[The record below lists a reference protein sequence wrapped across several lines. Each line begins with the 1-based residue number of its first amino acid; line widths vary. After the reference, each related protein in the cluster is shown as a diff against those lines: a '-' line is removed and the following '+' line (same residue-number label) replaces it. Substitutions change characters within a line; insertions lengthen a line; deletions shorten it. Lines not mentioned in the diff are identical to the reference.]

1 MGKIRILSDNL
12 VSKIAAGEI
21 VERPSSVVKELVEN
35 SIDARSRNIRIEL
48 ESGGKKLITVSDDG
62 EGMSRDEALL
72 SLERHATSKIKDI
85 NDLFSVKSLGFRGE
99 AIPSIAS
106 VSRFKLTTRTN
117 EEVIGSVI
125 TGEGGKIRKVEE
137 TGCPPGTTVQVKN
150 LFYNTPV
157 RLKFMRKIET
167 ELSNVL
173 DIVQREAMSRPE
185 VGFEVLHGG
194 KTLLRLSRK
203 DNLSDRLSD
212 IFPNAELHSV
222 SAEAEGVRVS
232 GFMSSP
238 LDTRSTTQ
246 KLFTYINLRAVRD
259 KFLTRI
265 IIDAYGKML
274 EKRKFPQ
281 GALYLEI
288 PAQEVDVNVHPTK
301 NEVRFRNQR
310 LIADLIR
317 ASVLGML
324 REAPWI
330 KSSHQR
336 VENSLSEYMEGRDSP
351 SSYEPARHLNRPER
365 TFAEEI
371 REGDIPSGNDSVPVR
386 NEFGSITH
394 SGHDYHISQNDSP
407 AKSLFGKGG
416 LYSSLRIIGQIRE
429 LYIVCASENGMV
441 LVDQHAAHERI
452 NYEKLKSAYMGDKE
466 PEVQELLVPEVI
478 EFTPYESSLIEKHK
492 GEFETLGLCVEE
504 FGNNSFLI
512 RSVPALLKNVD
523 SASLLKDVISEIAST
538 GKQESISEKIDL
550 VIATMA
556 CHSSITAKFELNLE
570 EMKALLEELDRM
582 EFPHSCPHGRPVAQE
597 LSYYDIERMF
607 KRT

>member
-1 MGKIRILSDNL
+1 MAKIRILSDIV

-21 VERPSSVVKELVEN
+21 VERPASVVKELVEN
-35 SIDARSRNIRIEL
+35 SIDAGSTSIKIEL
-48 ESGGKKLITVSDDG
+48 ESGGKKLIEISDDG

-106 VSRFKLTTRTN
+106 VSRFKITTRTSEN
-117 EEVIGSVI
+117 VIGTTIS
-125 TGEGGKIRKVEE
+125 GDGGKIRKVEE
-137 TGCPPGTTVQVKN
+137 TGCPAGTKIQVKN

-173 DIVQREAMSRPE
+173 DIVQREAMSRP
-185 VGFEVLHGG
+185 GISFEVVSSG
-194 KTLLRLSRK
+194 KAVLNLPKR
-203 DNLSDRLSD
+203 DNLLGRLSD
-212 IFPNAELHSV
+212 IFPNTELQNIN
-222 SAEAEGVRVS
+222 AEAEGVKIS

-238 LDTRSTTQ
+238 LDTRSTTH
-246 KLFTYINLRAVRD
+246 KLFTYINQRAVRD
-259 KFLTRI
+259 KFLTRV

-281 GALYLEI
+281 GAIFIDI
-288 PAQEVDVNVHPTK
+288 PNPEVDVNVHPTK

-317 ASVLGML
+317 SAILQML

-330 KSSHQR
+330 KSYKAR
-336 VENSLSEYMEGRDSP
+336 VENSVSEFLQDRSLQTN
-351 SSYEPARHLNRPER
+351 YEQPQHLNRSER
-365 TFAEEI
+365 TFSEDVE
-371 REGDIPSGNDSVPVR
+371 DLQVSDSHASPILR
-386 NEFGSITH
+386 NETSQSRHI
-394 SGHDYHISQNDSP
+394 GHEYRISHDDSP
-407 AKSLFGKGG
+407 VECLFQSGG
-416 LYSSLRIIGQIRE
+416 LYSSLKIIGQIRE
-429 LYIVCASENGMV
+429 LYIVCASEKGMV

-452 NYEKLKSAYMGDKE
+452 NYERLKHAYLENKE
-466 PEVQELLVPEVI
+466 LEVQELLVPEVV
-478 EFTPYESSLIEKHK
+478 EFPPYESSLIKKHI
-492 GEFETLGLCVEE
+492 GDFESLGLRIED

-523 SASLLKDVISEIAST
+523 STILVKDVISEIAGE
-538 GKQESISEKIDL
+538 GKEESISEKIDL

-556 CHSSITAKFELNLE
+556 CHSSITAKFELGIE
-570 EMKALLEELDRM
+570 EMRALLEELDRM

-607 KRT
+607 KRS

>member
-1 MGKIRILSDNL
+1 MGKIRVLSDNL

-21 VERPSSVVKELVEN
+21 VERPASVVKELVEN
-35 SIDARSRNIRIEL
+35 SIDAGSKNIRIEL
-48 ESGGKKLITVSDDG
+48 ESGGKKLIEVSDDG

-125 TGEGGKIRKVEE
+125 TVEGGKIRQVEE

-173 DIVQREAMSRPE
+173 DIVQREAMSRPGI
-185 VGFEVLHGG
+185 GFEVLHGG

-203 DNLSDRLSD
+203 DNLPDRLTD
-212 IFPNAELHSV
+212 IFPNAELHSA
-222 SAEAEGVRVS
+222 SSEAEGIRVS
-232 GFMSSP
+232 GFISSP

-265 IIDAYGKML
+265 IIDSYGKML

-281 GALYLEI
+281 GALFLEI

-317 ASVLGML
+317 ASVLKML

-330 KSSHQR
+330 KSYKQR
-336 VENSLSEYMEGRDSP
+336 VENSHSGYIEGKDSF
-351 SSYEPARHLNRPER
+351 SSYETTRHLNRPKR
-365 TFAEEI
+365 GFAEEA
-371 REGDIPSGNDSVPVR
+371 REIYFNDTVTVR
-386 NEFGSITH
+386 NEIVSATH
-394 SGHDYHISQNDSP
+394 SGHDYHIAQNDSSP
-407 AKSLFGKGG
+407 KSLFENGG
-416 LYSSLRIIGQIRE
+416 LYSSLRIIGQIKE

-452 NYEKLKSAYMGDKE
+452 NYEKIKSAYTEDKE

-492 GEFETLGLCVEE
+492 EEFETLGLRVEE

-523 SASLLKDVISEIAST
+523 SVSLLKDVIYEIAST
-538 GKQESISEKIDL
+538 GKEESISEKIDL

-556 CHSSITAKFELNLE
+556 CHSSIRAKFELNLE
-570 EMKALLEELDRM
+570 EMKALLKELDHM
-582 EFPHSCPHGRPVAQE
+582 KFPHSCPHGRPVAVE

-607 KRT
+607 KRV

>member
-1 MGKIRILSDNL
+1 MGKIRILSDNV

-21 VERPSSVVKELVEN
+21 VERPASVVKELVEN
-35 SIDARSRNIRIEL
+35 SIDAGSRSIKIEL
-48 ESGGKKLITVSDDG
+48 ESGGKKLIEISDDG

-106 VSRFKLTTRTN
+106 VSRFKIITRVS
-117 EEVIGSVI
+117 EDVIGTMIS
-125 TGEGGKIRKVEE
+125 GDGGKIRKVEE
-137 TGCPPGTTVQVKN
+137 TGCPAGTKIQVKN

-173 DIVQREAMSRPE
+173 DIVQREAMSRP
-185 VGFEVLHGG
+185 GISFEVVSGG
-194 KTLLRLSRK
+194 KTILNLPKRDDLLG
-203 DNLSDRLSD
+203 RLSD
-212 IFPNAELHSV
+212 IFPNTELQNI
-222 SAEAEGVRVS
+222 SAEAEGVKIS

-238 LDTRSTTQ
+238 LDTRSTTH
-246 KLFTYINLRAVRD
+246 KLFTYINQRAVRD
-259 KFLTRI
+259 KFLTRV

-281 GALYLEI
+281 GAIFIDI
-288 PAQEVDVNVHPTK
+288 PTPEVDVNVHPTK

-317 ASVLGML
+317 AAILQML
-324 REAPWI
+324 RDAPWI
-330 KSSHQR
+330 KSYKAR
-336 VENSLSEYMEGRDSP
+336 VENSVSEFLKEKSFQTNYGQP
-351 SSYEPARHLNRPER
+351 QHFNRSER
-365 TFAEEI
+365 TFAEEV
-371 REGDIPSGNDSVPVR
+371 RDVQVSENNDPPMLR
-386 NEFGSITH
+386 NEISPSRHT
-394 SGHDYHISQNDSP
+394 GHEFHISQNDSV
-407 AKSLFGKGG
+407 AEGLFEGGG
-416 LYSSLRIIGQIRE
+416 LYSNLKIIGQIRE
-429 LYIVCASENGMV
+429 LYIVCASEKGMV

-452 NYEKLKSAYMGDKE
+452 NYERLKRAYLENKE
-466 PEVQELLVPEVI
+466 LEVQELLVPEVV
-478 EFTPYESSLIEKHK
+478 EFPPYESSLIKKHI
-492 GEFETLGLCVEE
+492 EDFESLGLRIED

-523 SASLLKDVISEIAST
+523 SRVLVKDVISEIAGE
-538 GKQESISEKIDL
+538 GKEESVSEKIDL

-556 CHSSITAKFELNLE
+556 CHSSITAKFELSKE

-607 KRT
+607 KRS